1 MATAGGRNKA
11 DSPSALVFQ
20 SCHFTGEPELAP
32 AEPKVEFLGRPW
44 MSYSKVVIMDSQIE
58 NVFLPDGYEAWT
70 GNTNKE
76 TYTFYEYNN
85 KSPGADT
92 TKKS

>member
-20 SCHFTGEPELAP
+20 SCHFTGEPELAT

-58 NVFLPDGYEAWT
+58 NVFLPDGYEA
-70 GNTNKE
+70 
-76 TYTFYEYNN
+76 
-85 KSPGADT
+85 
-92 TKKS
+92 

>member
-58 NVFLPDGYEAWT
+58 NVFLPDGYEA
-70 GNTNKE
+70 
-76 TYTFYEYNN
+76 
-85 KSPGADT
+85 
-92 TKKS
+92 